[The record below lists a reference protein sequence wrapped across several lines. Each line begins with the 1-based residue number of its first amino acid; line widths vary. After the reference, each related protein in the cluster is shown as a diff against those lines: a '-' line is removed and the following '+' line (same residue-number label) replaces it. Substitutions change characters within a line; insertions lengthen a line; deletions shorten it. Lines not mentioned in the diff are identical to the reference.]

1 VRSPNVGF
9 LRVFKQLAL
18 SLRLLQTLGVFLL
31 VSMAMATSD
40 SFAGL
45 RALLIPNKKKPS
57 AHKRRGRRAMFGVE
71 DGGRS
76 SLLEAYEALGQPQ
89 TNSRHWHVLDEDQL
103 ERLIGI
109 CLLRWGVIFRGV
121 LERELFSPPWRV
133 LLTALCKMEL
143 RGTICGGRFAAGVD
157 GEQFAQRET
166 VDALRK
172 FKKQVNSN
180 KPRYCSL

>member
-1 VRSPNVGF
+1 
-9 LRVFKQLAL
+9 
-18 SLRLLQTLGVFLL
+18 
-31 VSMAMATSD
+31 
-40 SFAGL
+40 
-45 RALLIPNKKKPS
+45 
-57 AHKRRGRRAMFGVE
+57 MFGVE

-109 CLLRWGVIFRGV
+109 CLLRWGVIFSGV

-143 RGTICGGRFAAGVD
+143 RGTICGGRVAAGVD

-180 KPRYCSL
+180 KPRYYSL